1 MKNREEGDC
10 PTYSLFYAKVQL
22 CSKNN
27 FSPCSKHFGVH
38 SHINKKQELHHP
50 HQIIH
55 SIHSKKTLRTKQSAK
70 RFFGFDNHHKA
81 TTRLCCDIL
90 FHTPNL
96 TV

>member
-55 SIHSKKTLRTKQSAK
+55 SIHSKKNASHQTKCEA
-70 RFFGFDNHHKA
+70 FFW
-81 TTRLCCDIL
+81 I
-90 FHTPNL
+90 
-96 TV
+96 

>member
-38 SHINKKQELHHP
+38 SHINKKNDKYCP
-50 HQIIH
+50 IK
-55 SIHSKKTLRTKQSAK
+55 STS
-70 RFFGFDNHHKA
+70 
-81 TTRLCCDIL
+81 
-90 FHTPNL
+90 
-96 TV
+96 

>member
-38 SHINKKQELHHP
+38 SHINNDKYCPIK
-50 HQIIH
+50 
-55 SIHSKKTLRTKQSAK
+55 STSKTKA
-70 RFFGFDNHHKA
+70 
-81 TTRLCCDIL
+81 
-90 FHTPNL
+90 L
-96 TV
+96 T

>member
-10 PTYSLFYAKVQL
+10 PTYSLYYAKVQL

-55 SIHSKKTLRTKQSAK
+55 SIHSKK
-70 RFFGFDNHHKA
+70 RFA
-81 TTRLCCDIL
+81 LCLVRSVFWI
-90 FHTPNL
+90 
-96 TV
+96 

>member
-38 SHINKKQELHHP
+38 SHINKNMINTAQLSRVSSSLFLKTSWKHP
-50 HQIIH
+50 
-55 SIHSKKTLRTKQSAK
+55 
-70 RFFGFDNHHKA
+70 
-81 TTRLCCDIL
+81 C
-90 FHTPNL
+90 
-96 TV
+96 

>member
-55 SIHSKKTLRTKQSAK
+55 SIHSKKNASHQTKCEA
-70 RFFGFDNHHKA
+70 FFGFDNHHKA
-81 TTRLCCDIL
+81 TTRLCIDII